1 MQGFGVNVDT
11 VSSDLGSSVDTA
23 EEVLGVSR
31 YCSTPSV
38 DTVEEVLAQVLTR
51 VRA

>member
-23 EEVLGVSR
+23 EEVLGVR
-31 YCSTPSV
+31 QLA
-38 DTVEEVLAQVLTR
+38 DTVAHQVLTQWKR
-51 VRA
+51 C